1 VYIYK
6 LSRLAALQLCDCCLY
21 FVIIRQKCKFL
32 FWDTVM
38 DHVLRKISDLRM
50 FLGESDLQK
59 EIIKKNL
66 QKSQP

>member
-1 VYIYK
+1 
-6 LSRLAALQLCDCCLY
+6 
-21 FVIIRQKCKFL
+21 
-32 FWDTVM
+32 M